1 MKFVIGAPECY
12 RAEDEFLERATLQIK
27 QSVDIW
33 SLGGVFS
40 EAAVWVANGYNG
52 IREYRQSRKR
62 ETGQV
67 GGFKDGDCFHDG
79 TKVLQAVRKQ
89 HQDIIGILRKSDV
102 ITALVLSLIED
113 DMLVTPDE
121 ARLTATQLWHKS
133 RTILVKAG
141 TQVGSPGAS
150 TTDLPLE
157 PPETPTSSHPPPHPE
172 GTHPISRNPTLR
184 KGSTDST
191 PSDRGALRDIYPR
204 TYKCLAEQH
213 KTIEKC
219 HRTIEKCDANIDLVE
234 NVSEIFGTLRLEQ
247 HLLTLRKVIISP
259 LLSQEKS
266 AETRSSHCTLLFQ
279 QSAQSRRHHPVPD
292 RIRNPQSDAGRSY
305 P

>member
-12 RAEDEFLERATLQIK
+12 RAEDEFLERAILQIK

-52 IREYRQSRKR
+52 IREYRQSRKK

-133 RTILVKAG
+133 RTILGKAG
-141 TQVGSPGAS
+141 KQVGSPGAS

-157 PPETPTSSHPPPHPE
+157 PPVRPTSSHPPPHPE
-172 GTHPISRNPTLR
+172 GIHPISRNPTLR

-191 PSDRGALRDIYPR
+191 PSDQGALRDVYPR
-204 TYKCLAEQH
+204 TYRCLAEQH

-219 HRTIEKCDANIDLVE
+219 KTNIDRVE
-234 NVSEIFGTLRLEQ
+234 NVSEVFGTLRVRTA
-247 HLLTLRKVIISP
+247 LTNIAKSYYLSSPQPRIVCGISILALHVTISTKRATSSTP
-259 LLSQEKS
+259 SGPRSNLKTPIRCWKILSLNS
-266 AETRSSHCTLLFQ
+266 
-279 QSAQSRRHHPVPD
+279 
-292 RIRNPQSDAGRSY
+292 I
-305 P
+305 

>member
-1 MKFVIGAPECY
+1 MIGAPECY

-40 EAAVWVANGYNG
+40 EAAVWVANGYYG
-52 IREYRQSRKR
+52 IREYRQSRKK
-62 ETGQV
+62 ETSQV

-133 RTILVKAG
+133 RTILVKAER
-141 TQVGSPGAS
+141 QVGSPGAS

-157 PPETPTSSHPPPHPE
+157 PPERPTSSHPPPHPE

-184 KGSTDST
+184 QGSTDST

-204 TYKCLAEQH
+204 TSKCLAEQH
-213 KTIEKC
+213 KTIDKC
-219 HRTIEKCDANIDLVE
+219 KTTINLVK
-234 NVSEIFGTLRLEQ
+234 NVSKIFRTLRVETAFTNIAKSYYISSPQPRIVCKISILGL
-247 HLLTLRKVIISP
+247 HVMISRKRATSSTTSGPRSNPKTPIRCWKI
-259 LLSQEKS
+259 LSLNS
-266 AETRSSHCTLLFQ
+266 
-279 QSAQSRRHHPVPD
+279 
-292 RIRNPQSDAGRSY
+292 I
-305 P
+305 